1 MMEYKYSDG
10 MPLAPV
16 EIVTPFNNSR
26 TKQLALVDSG
36 SDWCSL
42 PKELWD
48 KLEFKEPGF
57 LELGTPLGWYE
68 DGFTWC
74 KIKLAGKEISVE
86 VHYSL
91 APEILI
97 GRNAMKHFVI
107 TFDGKRE
114 KLEIKD

>member
-1 MMEYKYSDG
+1 MV
-10 MPLAPV
+10 PV
-16 EIVTPFNNSR
+16 EIINPFNNSR

-48 KLEFKEPGF
+48 KLEFRELGL
-57 LELGTPLGWYE
+57 LELGTPLGWHE
-68 DGFTWC
+68 AGFSWC

-86 VHYSL
+86 VHYSS

-97 GRNAMKHFVI
+97 GRNAMKHFAI

-114 KLEIKD
+114 ELTIRD